1 MFGTDQRSSIP
12 SGVYHISSASGNYY
26 GRAGYESS
34 RPFDIQ
40 NRLPTYNE
48 LFKGQAS
55 NPNVFLFQKPSSTT
69 TTTNIPESDPVPK
82 IAETTL
88 STVEVTDADPR
99 Y

>member
-1 MFGTDQRSSIP
+1 MFGTDQGSSIP

-48 LFKGQAS
+48 LFKGQTANS
-55 NPNVFLFQKPSSTT
+55 NVFLFQKPSSTPT
-69 TTTNIPESDPVPK
+69 AIPESDPVPK

-88 STVEVTDADPR
+88 STVETTDADPR